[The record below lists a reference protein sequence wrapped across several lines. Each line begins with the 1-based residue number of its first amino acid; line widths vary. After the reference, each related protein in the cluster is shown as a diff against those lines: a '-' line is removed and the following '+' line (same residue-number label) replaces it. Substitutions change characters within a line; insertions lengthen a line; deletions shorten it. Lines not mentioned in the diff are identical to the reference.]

1 VKQASTNEGLCGSL
15 VKPNS
20 PKVKVSGLVSSMTSR
35 WARMTVRK
43 WPCYHVIHPL
53 VLRNYFLG
61 SVQGE
66 RYFTCRPNYGVFV
79 RPDKVQVG
87 DFPVEEIDLD
97 DEEM

>member
-1 VKQASTNEGLCGSL
+1 MHA
-15 VKPNS
+15 
-20 PKVKVSGLVSSMTSR
+20 
-35 WARMTVRK
+35 
-43 WPCYHVIHPL
+43 L
-53 VLRNYFLG
+53 VLKNYFLR

-79 RPDKVQVG
+79 RPDKVQLG